1 MVASAALSWRSP
13 DLKEFRNKP
22 PTNVLQFSPA
32 HKKSWLVSM
41 MDGTP
46 APRLLDVSVLTTD
59 RVHFPAQRSRQV
71 VQLLS
76 AKIGK
81 ADMFL
86 GQTMSF
92 AFGWQHMTLMP
103 ERRRYPRFLDSL
115 DAVRIPIPDSG
126 INARGLGWCCFRCH
140 DSLSISIH

>member
-1 MVASAALSWRSP
+1 MAASAALSWRLP

-32 HKKSWLVSM
+32 RKKSWLVSM

-103 ERRRYPRFLDSL
+103 ERRRYPRFTSWLPL
-115 DAVRIPIPDSG
+115 RLTAVAGKIEPSTV
-126 INARGLGWCCFRCH
+126 NWLTQN
-140 DSLSISIH
+140 ISKAGVGGHS